1 MRNNLPITDHEVAL
15 DPRCPIVTKTDLQGK
30 ILYANP
36 EFMRISG
43 FAEEEL
49 LGQDHNIVRH
59 PAMPVQ
65 AFADLWAT
73 IRRGQTWQGLVK
85 NRRKDGGF
93 YWVKAHVSPLHE
105 QGRHVGYMSVRTAPS
120 ALEKQQAEQLYR
132 ALERGAAAFPATP
145 PLQARALSFW
155 LAAALLVMMAGVLG
169 GLWLDRSLALAL
181 NLASITLAGG
191 LLFYALRQA
200 RRSGRLVLAALTQW
214 REGRL
219 DQSVVPSGPREFQYM
234 FAALES
240 TRLHLQAVVSDVVA
254 VNHRIDRTSTHIET
268 ETQQLYQ
275 QNTQIAQGVAQ
286 IAAAMEQ
293 LAVSIQEI
301 STMTQEGSAH
311 AKRSRALVAAGN
323 RFIDESKSAMD
334 EAAGGASTTNAAV
347 QELEGISED
356 IGSITDIIQ
365 SIAQQTNLLALN
377 AAIEAARA
385 GEQGRGFAVVADK
398 VRQLAENTADNTVNI
413 RASIALLKEKIAHI
427 IDGRQAVGVCIK
439 RVQHN
444 IQQTVDSLQQID
456 QASAGLETVTAAIAN
471 SLQQQSSASAEVAQ
485 SMESLGAA
493 SEQSTVNIVKNREIA
508 AALHGLSR
516 ALMKLLADFEKNR

>member
-43 FAEEEL
+43 FTEEEL

-73 IRRGQTWQGLVK
+73 IRRGQTWKGLVK

-93 YWVKAHVSPLHE
+93 YWVKAHVSPLQE
-105 QGRHVGYMSVRTAPS
+105 QGQHVGYMSVRTAPS
-120 ALEKQQAEQLYR
+120 ELERQQAEQLYR
-132 ALERGAAAFPATP
+132 AVERGAAFPATP
-145 PLQARALSFW
+145 PLQAHSQSLW

-169 GLWLDRSLALAL
+169 GLWLDRPLAIAL
-181 NLASITLAGG
+181 NLACITLAGG
-191 LLFYALRQA
+191 LLFSTLRQA
-200 RRSGRLVLAALTQW
+200 RRSGRLVLAALAHW

-219 DQSVVPSGPREFQYM
+219 DQAIAPSGPREFQQV

-301 STMTQEGSAH
+301 SAMTQEGSDH
-311 AKRSRALVAAGN
+311 AKRSRELVAAGN

-334 EAAGGASTTNAAV
+334 EAASGARTTNAAV

-385 GEQGRGFAVVADK
+385 GEQGRGFAVVADE

-413 RASIALLKEKIAHI
+413 RTSIALLKDKIAHI

-456 QASAGLETVTAAIAN
+456 QASVGLETVTEAIAN
-471 SLQQQSSASAEVAQ
+471 SLKQQSSASSEVAQ

-493 SEQSTVNIVKNREIA
+493 SEQSMVNIVKNREIA
-508 AALHGLSR
+508 AALHGLSQ
-516 ALMKLLADFEKNR
+516 ALTKLLAHFEKHR